1 MSKLNIQNNSQEN
14 NKKIST
20 WRKGKRDLKTFYD
33 VNLKRSTN
41 IKTFLFGILLTFVII
56 FPFALILIQF
66 YKAYIY
72 NLNLT
77 MLILTI
83 GWVLIWLCNGLSNYF
98 TIKLAKLYFK
108 EDPKLQSVDEYAVFV
123 YETFNPGFIIFS
135 LIIIIVLF
143 FGTIGA

>member
-135 LIIIIVLF
+135 LVIIIVLF

>member
-1 MSKLNIQNNSQEN
+1 MSKLNIQNNSQD

-33 VNLKRSTN
+33 VNFKRSTN

-98 TIKLAKLYFK
+98 TIKLAKLYYK
-108 EDPKLQSVDEYAVFV
+108 EEPKLQSVDEYAVFV